1 MTVLSNRISRLA
13 ISQTLAMSQQSRE
26 LKAKGHDVINLS
38 VGEPDFFTPDVVKD
52 AAKKAIDN
60 NISFYSPVPGYADLL
75 TAITNKL
82 KRDNNLEYTPS
93 QIVVSAGAKHSLA
106 NIMLSMINEGDEVII
121 PAPYWV
127 SYIEQVKLAD
137 GTPVIVDTLQ
147 SNEYKITPEQLE
159 NAITDKTK
167 LFMLC
172 SPSNPTGSI
181 YSADELA
188 ALAKVLEKYPHVYII
203 SDEIYEYINFV
214 GEHASIAVHK
224 SIFDRVI
231 IVNGVSKGY
240 AMTGWR
246 IGYIA
251 APQIIASA
259 CSKLQGQMTSGAC
272 SVAQMAALE
281 AIQNPNSTSK
291 EMIDT
296 FKRRRDMVFE
306 LLNDIEGFKTNL
318 PKGAF
323 YFLPDVS
330 YYFGKTI
337 NGVKIND
344 AQDLCMYILNNAY
357 VAIVPGE
364 AFGEPNTVR
373 LSYAA
378 SDESLKEAFRR
389 IKEVLSKVE

>member
-1 MTVLSNRISRLA
+1 MTVLSDRVSRLA
-13 ISQTLAMSQQSRE
+13 ISQTLAMSQKSRE
-26 LKAKGHDVINLS
+26 LKALGKDVINLS

-52 AAKKAIDN
+52 AAKKAIDD
-60 NISFYSPVPGYADLL
+60 NISFYSPVPGYPQLL
-75 TAITNKL
+75 KAIVEKL
-82 KRDNNLEYTPS
+82 KRDNNVSYSPE

-147 SNEYKITPEQLE
+147 QNEYKISPEQLE
-159 NAITDKTK
+159 NAITEKTK
-167 LFMLC
+167 LFLLC
-172 SPSNPTGSI
+172 SPSNPTGSV
-181 YSADELA
+181 YSAEELA
-188 ALAKVLEKYPHVYII
+188 ALAVVLERHPNVYII

-214 GEHASIAVHK
+214 GKHESIAVHK

-259 CSKLQGQMTSGAC
+259 CNKLQGQMTSGAC
-272 SVAQMAALE
+272 SIAQMAALE

-291 EMIDT
+291 EMINI
-296 FKRRRDMVFE
+296 FKRRRDLVYN
-306 LLNDIEGFKTNL
+306 LLNDIPGFKTNL

-337 NGVKIND
+337 NGTKIND
-344 AQDLCMYILNNAY
+344 AQDLCLYILDNAY

-378 SDESLKEAFRR
+378 SDESLVEAFRR
-389 IKEVLSKVE
+389 IKEVLSK

>member
-147 SNEYKITPEQLE
+147 SNEY
-159 NAITDKTK
+159 
-167 LFMLC
+167 
-172 SPSNPTGSI
+172 
-181 YSADELA
+181 
-188 ALAKVLEKYPHVYII
+188 
-203 SDEIYEYINFV
+203 
-214 GEHASIAVHK
+214 
-224 SIFDRVI
+224 
-231 IVNGVSKGY
+231 
-240 AMTGWR
+240 
-246 IGYIA
+246 
-251 APQIIASA
+251 
-259 CSKLQGQMTSGAC
+259 
-272 SVAQMAALE
+272 
-281 AIQNPNSTSK
+281 
-291 EMIDT
+291 
-296 FKRRRDMVFE
+296 
-306 LLNDIEGFKTNL
+306 
-318 PKGAF
+318 
-323 YFLPDVS
+323 
-330 YYFGKTI
+330 
-337 NGVKIND
+337 
-344 AQDLCMYILNNAY
+344 
-357 VAIVPGE
+357 
-364 AFGEPNTVR
+364 
-373 LSYAA
+373 
-378 SDESLKEAFRR
+378 
-389 IKEVLSKVE
+389 

>member
-1 MTVLSNRISRLA
+1 
-13 ISQTLAMSQQSRE
+13 
-26 LKAKGHDVINLS
+26 
-38 VGEPDFFTPDVVKD
+38 
-52 AAKKAIDN
+52 
-60 NISFYSPVPGYADLL
+60 
-75 TAITNKL
+75 
-82 KRDNNLEYTPS
+82 
-93 QIVVSAGAKHSLA
+93 
-106 NIMLSMINEGDEVII
+106 
-121 PAPYWV
+121 
-127 SYIEQVKLAD
+127 
-137 GTPVIVDTLQ
+137 
-147 SNEYKITPEQLE
+147 
-159 NAITDKTK
+159 
-167 LFMLC
+167 MLC